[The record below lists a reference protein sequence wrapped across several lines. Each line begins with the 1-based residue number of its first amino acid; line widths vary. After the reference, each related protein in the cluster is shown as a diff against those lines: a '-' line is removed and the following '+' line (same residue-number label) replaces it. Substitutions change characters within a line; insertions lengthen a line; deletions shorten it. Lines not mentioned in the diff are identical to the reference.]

1 MDTKSVEITAT
12 YKGVTASKTYEV
24 TMKTIA
30 NTPETAYT
38 VEEACALIDANRGL
52 GVEVYVKGIVSKVES
67 FNSTYGSI
75 TYWISTDGTEESQ
88 QFECY
93 SGLNIGGEK
102 FTSVDD
108 LQVGTS
114 VVVVGTMKKY
124 GKVYEFN
131 YNNKIV
137 SVETTGINDI
147 ISTDLKDGKIIENN
161 RVVIVKAGK
170 KYNVAGQLVK

>member
-1 MDTKSVEITAT
+1 
-12 YKGVTASKTYEV
+12 
-24 TMKTIA
+24 MKTIA

-52 GVEVYVKGIVSKVES
+52 GVEVYVKGIVSMVES

-124 GKVYEFN
+124 GEVYEFN